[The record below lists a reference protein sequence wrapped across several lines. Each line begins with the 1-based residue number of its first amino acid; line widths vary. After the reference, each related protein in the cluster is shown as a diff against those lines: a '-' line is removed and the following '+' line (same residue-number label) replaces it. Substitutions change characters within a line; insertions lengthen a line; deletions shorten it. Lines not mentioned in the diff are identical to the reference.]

1 MGGFISGLSI
11 LFHRSIFVFVP
22 MPYCPDV
29 VLLYSL
35 KSGRLIPPVSFFSL
49 RITLAIQGLLCFH
62 TNCKLF
68 GSSSERNAIDNLI
81 GIVLNL

>member
-35 KSGRLIPPVSFFSL
+35 KSGRLIPPVSCFSL

-62 TNCKLF
+62 TNCKIIF
-68 GSSSERNAIDNLI
+68 PSSVKNIIGSLI
-81 GIVLNL
+81 ELH